1 MKNFKY
7 ANFDESNPFFDNG
20 PEEPNLCALRGYD
33 DCETCFFRMS
43 SLKRITQI
51 VQMLRSCRRDL

>member
-1 MKNFKY
+1 MNKIEKY
-7 ANFDESNPFFDNG
+7 FDESIPIFDNG

-43 SLKRITQI
+43 TLKRITQN
-51 VQMLRSCRRDL
+51 VQKLRSRGRDL